1 MLVRLG
7 VVACLFWLHFAYAT
21 TLKIINIVPFGSS
34 SVKILFNQEVKKFK
48 EVSLKNF
55 KSYLELEAILT
66 IPKKHYQFSKQSSIT
81 IAQFSPKLARV
92 VISHAPKMTYEVKI
106 LKDKLY
112 VSIVE
117 KKPLV
122 RHQMAPKPPKHHALK
137 HPTPKPAPKS
147 IKKEAKEKTPIK
159 HAHSKHA
166 HSPLNERSAKKEI
179 PKKEIPK
186 KEILKKEILKKEIL
200 KKEIPKKEILKKE
213 IPKKEILKK
222 EIPKKEI
229 PKKEILKKE
238 ILKKEILKKEILKKE
253 IPKKEILKKE
263 IPKKEIL
270 KKEIPKK
277 EIPKKE
283 ILKKEIPK
291 KEILKKEILKKEIL
305 KKEIPKK
312 EILKKE
318 IPKKEAENESKNQ
331 VFIAE
336 KNDTF
341 IKTKRKKHKKIV
353 LDAGHGGKDCGAM
366 SANLVCEKDIV
377 LEVVKFLHKELKK
390 RGYSVL
396 LTRDK
401 DIYIDLVGRTELAN
415 RKSADLFISVHAN
428 SIPKHSTSNAHGIE
442 TYFLSTARS
451 ERARKVAEQENKD
464 DVNLMDYFSKSLL
477 LNSLN
482 TQRLIVS
489 NKLAIDVQ
497 YGMLQSIRK
506 NYPDVVDGGV
516 REGPFWVLAGAL
528 MPSILIEI
536 GYNSHAIESKR
547 IQSKP
552 YQKILAKGI
561 ADGIDSFFSKND

>member
-21 TLKIINIVPFGSS
+21 TLKIIHIVPFGSS
-34 SVKILFNQEVKKFK
+34 SVKISFNQEIKKFK

-117 KKPLV
+117 KKPLT

-137 HPTPKPAPKS
+137 HLTPKPAPKS
-147 IKKEAKEKTPIK
+147 IKKEAKEVKEKMPTK

-166 HSPLNERSAKKEI
+166 HSQLNERSA
-179 PKKEIPK
+179 
-186 KEILKKEILKKEIL
+186 
-200 KKEIPKKEILKKE
+200 
-213 IPKKEILKK
+213 
-222 EIPKKEI
+222 
-229 PKKEILKKE
+229 
-238 ILKKEILKKEILKKE
+238 
-253 IPKKEILKKE
+253 
-263 IPKKEIL
+263 
-270 KKEIPKK
+270 
-277 EIPKKE
+277 
-283 ILKKEIPK
+283 
-291 KEILKKEILKKEIL
+291 
-305 KKEIPKK
+305 
-312 EILKKE
+312 KKE

-336 KNDTF
+336 KNDAS

-401 DIYIDLVGRTELAN
+401 DIYIDLVARTELAN
-415 RKSADLFISVHAN
+415 KKSADLFISVHAN
-428 SIPKHSTSNAHGIE
+428 SIPKRSTSNAHGIE

-464 DVNLMDYFSKSLL
+464 NVNLMDYFSKSLL

>member
-7 VVACLFWLHFAYAT
+7 VVACLLWLHFAYAT

-48 EVSLKNF
+48 EVPLKNF

-66 IPKKHYQFSKQSSIT
+66 IPKKHYQFSKQSFIT

-92 VISHAPKMTYEVKI
+92 VIGYAPKMTYEIKI

-117 KKPLV
+117 KKPLA
-122 RHQMAPKPPKHHALK
+122 RHQMVLKPPKHHALK
-137 HPTPKPAPKS
+137 HTTPKPTPKP
-147 IKKEAKEKTPIK
+147 IKKEAKKSKETKEKTPTK

-166 HSPLNERSAKKEI
+166 HSPLNERSA
-179 PKKEIPK
+179 
-186 KEILKKEILKKEIL
+186 
-200 KKEIPKKEILKKE
+200 
-213 IPKKEILKK
+213 
-222 EIPKKEI
+222 
-229 PKKEILKKE
+229 
-238 ILKKEILKKEILKKE
+238 
-253 IPKKEILKKE
+253 
-263 IPKKEIL
+263 
-270 KKEIPKK
+270 
-277 EIPKKE
+277 
-283 ILKKEIPK
+283 
-291 KEILKKEILKKEIL
+291 
-305 KKEIPKK
+305 
-312 EILKKE
+312 KKE

-366 SANLVCEKDIV
+366 SMNLVCEKDIV

-401 DIYIDLVGRTELAN
+401 DIYIDLVARTELAN
-415 RKSADLFISVHAN
+415 KKSADLFISVHAN
-428 SIPKHSTSNAHGIE
+428 SIPKRSTSNAHGIE

-464 DVNLMDYFSKSLL
+464 DVNLMDYFSKSLF

>member
-1 MLVRLG
+1 M
-7 VVACLFWLHFAYAT
+7 HFAYAT

-34 SVKILFNQEVKKFK
+34 SVKISFNQEVKKFK

-117 KKPLV
+117 KKPLS
-122 RHQMAPKPPKHHALK
+122 RHQIAPKPPKHHALK

-147 IKKEAKEKTPIK
+147 IKKEAKEIKEKTPTK
-159 HAHSKHA
+159 HARSKHT
-166 HSPLNERSAKKEI
+166 HSQLNERSAKKEI

-186 KEILKKEILKKEIL
+186 KEI
-200 KKEIPKKEILKKE
+200 P
-213 IPKKEILKK
+213 
-222 EIPKKEI
+222 
-229 PKKEILKKE
+229 
-238 ILKKEILKKEILKKE
+238 
-253 IPKKEILKKE
+253 
-263 IPKKEIL
+263 
-270 KKEIPKK
+270 
-277 EIPKKE
+277 
-283 ILKKEIPK
+283 
-291 KEILKKEILKKEIL
+291 
-305 KKEIPKK
+305 
-312 EILKKE
+312 KKE
-318 IPKKEAENESKNQ
+318 IPKKEAENEGKNQ

-341 IKTKRKKHKKIV
+341 TKTKRKKHKKIV

-401 DIYIDLVGRTELAN
+401 DIYIDLVARTELAN
-415 RKSADLFISVHAN
+415 KKSADLFISVHAN
-428 SIPKHSTSNAHGIE
+428 SIPKRSTSNAHGIE

-464 DVNLMDYFSKSLL
+464 NVNLMDYFSKSLL

>member
-7 VVACLFWLHFAYAT
+7 VIACLFWLHFAYAT

-34 SVKILFNQEVKKFK
+34 SIKISFNQEIKKFK

-117 KKPLV
+117 KKPLS
-122 RHQMAPKPPKHHALK
+122 RHQMAPKPPKHRTLK

-147 IKKEAKEKTPIK
+147 IKKEAKEKTPTK
-159 HAHSKHA
+159 HVHSKHT
-166 HSPLNERSAKKEI
+166 HSQLNERSAKKEI

-186 KEILKKEILKKEIL
+186 KEI
-200 KKEIPKKEILKKE
+200 P
-213 IPKKEILKK
+213 
-222 EIPKKEI
+222 
-229 PKKEILKKE
+229 
-238 ILKKEILKKEILKKE
+238 
-253 IPKKEILKKE
+253 
-263 IPKKEIL
+263 
-270 KKEIPKK
+270 
-277 EIPKKE
+277 
-283 ILKKEIPK
+283 
-291 KEILKKEILKKEIL
+291 
-305 KKEIPKK
+305 
-312 EILKKE
+312 KKE

-341 IKTKRKKHKKIV
+341 IKNKRKKHKKIV

-401 DIYIDLVGRTELAN
+401 DIYIDLVARTELAN
-415 RKSADLFISVHAN
+415 KKSADLFISVHAN
-428 SIPKHSTSNAHGIE
+428 SIPKRSTSNAHGIE

-464 DVNLMDYFSKSLL
+464 NVNLMDYFSKSLL

>member
-1 MLVRLG
+1 M
-7 VVACLFWLHFAYAT
+7 HFACAT

-34 SVKILFNQEVKKFK
+34 SVKISFNQEIKKFK

-55 KSYLELEAILT
+55 KSYLELEAVLT
-66 IPKKHYQFSKQSSIT
+66 IPKKHYQFSKQSFIT

-92 VISHAPKMTYEVKI
+92 VISHAPKMIYEVKI

-117 KKPLV
+117 KKPLS

-137 HPTPKPAPKS
+137 HQVLKPAPKP
-147 IKKEAKEKTPIK
+147 IKKEVKEVKEKTPTK
-159 HAHSKHA
+159 HARSKHA
-166 HSPLNERSAKKEI
+166 HSPLNERSTKKEI

-186 KEILKKEILKKEIL
+186 KEI
-200 KKEIPKKEILKKE
+200 
-213 IPKKEILKK
+213 
-222 EIPKKEI
+222 
-229 PKKEILKKE
+229 
-238 ILKKEILKKEILKKE
+238 
-253 IPKKEILKKE
+253 
-263 IPKKEIL
+263 
-270 KKEIPKK
+270 
-277 EIPKKE
+277 
-283 ILKKEIPK
+283 
-291 KEILKKEILKKEIL
+291 
-305 KKEIPKK
+305 
-312 EILKKE
+312 
-318 IPKKEAENESKNQ
+318 PKKEAENEGKNQ

-401 DIYIDLVGRTELAN
+401 DIYIDLVARTELAN
-415 RKSADLFISVHAN
+415 KKSADLFISVHAN
-428 SIPKHSTSNAHGIE
+428 SIPKRSTSNAHGIE

-464 DVNLMDYFSKSLL
+464 NVNLMDYFSKSLL

-497 YGMLQSIRK
+497 YGMLQSVRK

>member
-1 MLVRLG
+1 M
-7 VVACLFWLHFAYAT
+7 HFAYAT

-34 SVKILFNQEVKKFK
+34 SVKISFNQEIKKFK

-66 IPKKHYQFSKQSSIT
+66 IPKKHYQFSKQSFIT

-92 VISHAPKMTYEVKI
+92 VIGYAPKMTYEIKI
-106 LKDKLY
+106 LKNKLY

-117 KKPLV
+117 KKPLI
-122 RHQMAPKPPKHHALK
+122 RHQIVLKPPKHHALK
-137 HPTPKPAPKS
+137 HQKPKPAPKP
-147 IKKEAKEKTPIK
+147 IKKEAKKSKEAKEKTPTK
-159 HAHSKHA
+159 HAHSKHV
-166 HSPLNERSAKKEI
+166 HSPLNERNAKKEI
-179 PKKEIPK
+179 P
-186 KEILKKEILKKEIL
+186 
-200 KKEIPKKEILKKE
+200 
-213 IPKKEILKK
+213 
-222 EIPKKEI
+222 
-229 PKKEILKKE
+229 
-238 ILKKEILKKEILKKE
+238 
-253 IPKKEILKKE
+253 
-263 IPKKEIL
+263 
-270 KKEIPKK
+270 
-277 EIPKKE
+277 
-283 ILKKEIPK
+283 
-291 KEILKKEILKKEIL
+291 
-305 KKEIPKK
+305 
-312 EILKKE
+312 KKE

-336 KNDTF
+336 KNDAF

-428 SIPKHSTSNAHGIE
+428 SIPKRSTSNAHGIE

>member
-1 MLVRLG
+1 M
-7 VVACLFWLHFAYAT
+7 HFAYAT

-34 SVKILFNQEVKKFK
+34 SVKISFNQEIKKFK

-117 KKPLV
+117 KKPLT

-147 IKKEAKEKTPIK
+147 IKKEAKEKTPTK
-159 HAHSKHA
+159 HTRSKHT
-166 HSPLNERSAKKEI
+166 HSQWNERSA
-179 PKKEIPK
+179 
-186 KEILKKEILKKEIL
+186 
-200 KKEIPKKEILKKE
+200 
-213 IPKKEILKK
+213 
-222 EIPKKEI
+222 
-229 PKKEILKKE
+229 
-238 ILKKEILKKEILKKE
+238 
-253 IPKKEILKKE
+253 
-263 IPKKEIL
+263 
-270 KKEIPKK
+270 
-277 EIPKKE
+277 
-283 ILKKEIPK
+283 
-291 KEILKKEILKKEIL
+291 
-305 KKEIPKK
+305 
-312 EILKKE
+312 KKE

-336 KNDTF
+336 KNDAF
-341 IKTKRKKHKKIV
+341 IKNKRKKHKKIV

-401 DIYIDLVGRTELAN
+401 DIYIDLVARTELAN
-415 RKSADLFISVHAN
+415 KKSADLFISVHAN
-428 SIPKHSTSNAHGIE
+428 SIPKRSTSNAHGIE

-464 DVNLMDYFSKSLL
+464 NVNLMDYFSKSLL

-497 YGMLQSIRK
+497 YGMLQSVRK

>member
-34 SVKILFNQEVKKFK
+34 SVKISFNQEIKKFK

-92 VISHAPKMTYEVKI
+92 VISYAPKMTYEVKI

-117 KKPLV
+117 KKPLIK
-122 RHQMAPKPPKHHALK
+122 HQMAPKPPKHRTLK
-137 HPTPKPAPKS
+137 HQTPKPAPKS
-147 IKKEAKEKTPIK
+147 IKKEVKEKTPTK

-166 HSPLNERSAKKEI
+166 HSQLNERSAKKEI

-186 KEILKKEILKKEIL
+186 KEI
-200 KKEIPKKEILKKE
+200 P
-213 IPKKEILKK
+213 KK

-229 PKKEILKKE
+229 PKKG
-238 ILKKEILKKEILKKE
+238 
-253 IPKKEILKKE
+253 
-263 IPKKEIL
+263 
-270 KKEIPKK
+270 
-277 EIPKKE
+277 
-283 ILKKEIPK
+283 
-291 KEILKKEILKKEIL
+291 
-305 KKEIPKK
+305 
-312 EILKKE
+312 
-318 IPKKEAENESKNQ
+318 AENEGKNQ

-336 KNDTF
+336 KNDAF
-341 IKTKRKKHKKIV
+341 IKNKRKKHKKIV

-401 DIYIDLVGRTELAN
+401 DIYIDLVARTELAN
-415 RKSADLFISVHAN
+415 KKSADLFISVHAN
-428 SIPKHSTSNAHGIE
+428 SIPKRSTSNAHGIE

-464 DVNLMDYFSKSLL
+464 NVNLMDYFSKSLL

>member
-7 VVACLFWLHFAYAT
+7 VVACLLWLHCAYAT

-34 SVKILFNQEVKKFK
+34 SVRISFNQEIKKFK

-66 IPKKHYQFSKQSSIT
+66 IPKKHYQFSHQSFIT

-92 VISHAPKMTYEVKI
+92 VIGYTPKMTYEVKI

-117 KKPLV
+117 KKSLIG
-122 RHQMAPKPPKHHALK
+122 HKITPKPPKHTALK
-137 HPTPKPAPKS
+137 TAISKHTAPKPTHKP
-147 IKKEAKEKTPIK
+147 IKKETKETKETKEKTPNK
-159 HAHSKHA
+159 HAHSKHT
-166 HSPLNERSAKKEI
+166 HPQLNERSTKKEV
-179 PKKEIPK
+179 
-186 KEILKKEILKKEIL
+186 
-200 KKEIPKKEILKKE
+200 
-213 IPKKEILKK
+213 
-222 EIPKKEI
+222 
-229 PKKEILKKE
+229 
-238 ILKKEILKKEILKKE
+238 
-253 IPKKEILKKE
+253 
-263 IPKKEIL
+263 
-270 KKEIPKK
+270 
-277 EIPKKE
+277 
-283 ILKKEIPK
+283 
-291 KEILKKEILKKEIL
+291 
-305 KKEIPKK
+305 
-312 EILKKE
+312 
-318 IPKKEAENESKNQ
+318 PKKEAESKNNNPI
-331 VFIAE
+331 FTAE
-336 KNDTF
+336 KPD
-341 IKTKRKKHKKIV
+341 ILIAPKKYKKHKKIV

-366 SANLVCEKDIV
+366 SANFVCEKDIV
-377 LEVVKFLHKELKK
+377 LEVVKFLNKELKK

-396 LTRDK
+396 LTRNK
-401 DIYIDLVGRTELAN
+401 DIYIDLVARTELAN
-415 RKSADLFISVHAN
+415 KKSADLFISVHAN

-451 ERARKVAEQENKD
+451 ERARKVAEQENKH
-464 DVNLMDYFSKSLL
+464 DVNLMDYFSKSLF

-482 TQRLIVS
+482 TKRLIAS

-497 YGMLQSIRK
+497 YGMLQNIRK

>member
-7 VVACLFWLHFAYAT
+7 VVACLLWLHYACAT

-34 SVKILFNQEVKKFK
+34 SVKIIFNQEVKKFK

-55 KSYLELEAILT
+55 KSYLELEAVLT
-66 IPKKHYQFSKQSSIT
+66 IPKKHYQFSQQSFIT

-92 VISHAPKMTYEVKI
+92 VIGYTPKMTYEVKT

-122 RHQMAPKPPKHHALK
+122 GHQTTLKPPKHTAIK
-137 HPTPKPAPKS
+137 PTPKVV
-147 IKKEAKEKTPIK
+147 KKETKETKKTKEIKGKTPHK

-166 HSPLNERSAKKEI
+166 YSPLNGRSA
-179 PKKEIPK
+179 
-186 KEILKKEILKKEIL
+186 
-200 KKEIPKKEILKKE
+200 
-213 IPKKEILKK
+213 
-222 EIPKKEI
+222 
-229 PKKEILKKE
+229 
-238 ILKKEILKKEILKKE
+238 
-253 IPKKEILKKE
+253 
-263 IPKKEIL
+263 
-270 KKEIPKK
+270 
-277 EIPKKE
+277 
-283 ILKKEIPK
+283 
-291 KEILKKEILKKEIL
+291 
-305 KKEIPKK
+305 
-312 EILKKE
+312 KKE
-318 IPKKEAENESKNQ
+318 IPKKEAENENKNQ
-331 VFIAE
+331 VFIE
-336 KNDTF
+336 QNNDIW

-401 DIYIDLVGRTELAN
+401 DIYIDLVARTELAN
-415 RKSADLFISVHAN
+415 KKNADLFISVHAN

-497 YGMLQSIRK
+497 YGMLQNIRK

>member
-1 MLVRLG
+1 M
-7 VVACLFWLHFAYAT
+7 HFAYAT
-21 TLKIINIVPFGSS
+21 TFKIINIVPFGSS
-34 SVKILFNQEVKKFK
+34 SVKIVFNQEVKKFK

-66 IPKKHYQFSKQSSIT
+66 IPKKHYQFSKQSFIT
-81 IAQFSPKLARV
+81 IAQFSPKLVRV

-117 KKPLV
+117 KKPLI
-122 RHQMAPKPPKHHALK
+122 RHQMALKPPKHHALK
-137 HPTPKPAPKS
+137 HTTPKPAPKS
-147 IKKEAKEKTPIK
+147 IKKEAKEIKEKTPAK
-159 HAHSKHA
+159 HAHSKLFFSHA
-166 HSPLNERSAKKEI
+166 HSQLNEKSAKKEI
-179 PKKEIPK
+179 PKKEAE
-186 KEILKKEILKKEIL
+186 KEG
-200 KKEIPKKEILKKE
+200 
-213 IPKKEILKK
+213 
-222 EIPKKEI
+222 
-229 PKKEILKKE
+229 
-238 ILKKEILKKEILKKE
+238 
-253 IPKKEILKKE
+253 
-263 IPKKEIL
+263 
-270 KKEIPKK
+270 
-277 EIPKKE
+277 
-283 ILKKEIPK
+283 
-291 KEILKKEILKKEIL
+291 
-305 KKEIPKK
+305 
-312 EILKKE
+312 
-318 IPKKEAENESKNQ
+318 KNQ

-401 DIYIDLVGRTELAN
+401 DLYIDLVARTELAN
-415 RKSADLFISVHAN
+415 KKSADLFISVHAN
-428 SIPKHSTSNAHGIE
+428 SIPKRSTSNAHGIE

-547 IQSKP
+547 IQSKS

>member
-1 MLVRLG
+1 M
-7 VVACLFWLHFAYAT
+7 HFAYAT

-34 SVKILFNQEVKKFK
+34 SVRISFNQKVKKFK
-48 EVSLKNF
+48 EVSFKNF

-66 IPKKHYQFSKQSSIT
+66 IPRKHYQFSKQSSIT
-81 IAQFSPKLARV
+81 IAQFSPRLARV
-92 VISHAPKMTYEVKI
+92 VISHAPKMTYEVKV

-117 KKPLV
+117 KKPLTK
-122 RHQMAPKPPKHHALK
+122 HQMAPNPPKHHALK

-147 IKKEAKEKTPIK
+147 IKKEAKEKTPTK
-159 HAHSKHA
+159 HVHSKHA

-179 PKKEIPK
+179 
-186 KEILKKEILKKEIL
+186 LKKEILKKE
-200 KKEIPKKEILKKE
+200 
-213 IPKKEILKK
+213 
-222 EIPKKEI
+222 
-229 PKKEILKKE
+229 
-238 ILKKEILKKEILKKE
+238 
-253 IPKKEILKKE
+253 
-263 IPKKEIL
+263 
-270 KKEIPKK
+270 
-277 EIPKKE
+277 
-283 ILKKEIPK
+283 
-291 KEILKKEILKKEIL
+291 
-305 KKEIPKK
+305 
-312 EILKKE
+312 
-318 IPKKEAENESKNQ
+318 AENEGKNQ

-336 KNDTF
+336 KNDAF
-341 IKTKRKKHKKIV
+341 IKTKHKKHKKIV

-401 DIYIDLVGRTELAN
+401 DIYIDLVARTELAN

-536 GYNSHAIESKR
+536 GYNSHAIESRR

>member
-1 MLVRLG
+1 MRLG

-21 TLKIINIVPFGSS
+21 TLKITNIVPFGSS
-34 SVKILFNQEVKKFK
+34 SVKMVFNQEIKKFK
-48 EVSLKNF
+48 EVPLKNF
-55 KSYLELEAILT
+55 KSYLELEAVLT
-66 IPKKHYQFSKQSSIT
+66 IPKKHYQFSKQSFIT

-92 VISHAPKMTYEVKI
+92 VIGYAPKMTYEVKI

-137 HPTPKPAPKS
+137 HHTPKPAPKS
-147 IKKEAKEKTPIK
+147 IKKETKEVKEKTPTK
-159 HAHSKHA
+159 HARSKHV
-166 HSPLNERSAKKEI
+166 HFQWNERSVKKEI

-186 KEILKKEILKKEIL
+186 KEI
-200 KKEIPKKEILKKE
+200 P
-213 IPKKEILKK
+213 KK

-229 PKKEILKKE
+229 PKKEI
-238 ILKKEILKKEILKKE
+238 
-253 IPKKEILKKE
+253 
-263 IPKKEIL
+263 
-270 KKEIPKK
+270 PKK
-277 EIPKKE
+277 EIP
-283 ILKKEIPK
+283 
-291 KEILKKEILKKEIL
+291 
-305 KKEIPKK
+305 
-312 EILKKE
+312 KKE

-336 KNDTF
+336 KNDTL
-341 IKTKRKKHKKIV
+341 IKTKHKKHKKIV

-401 DIYIDLVGRTELAN
+401 DIYIDLVARTELAN
-415 RKSADLFISVHAN
+415 KKSADLFISVHAN

-464 DVNLMDYFSKSLL
+464 DVNLMDYFSKSLF

-497 YGMLQSIRK
+497 YGMLQSVRK

>member
-34 SVKILFNQEVKKFK
+34 NVKILFNQEIKKFK

-55 KSYLELEAILT
+55 KSYLELEAVLT

-92 VISHAPKMTYEVKI
+92 VISHAPKMTYEIKI

-137 HPTPKPAPKS
+137 HPTPKPTPKS

-159 HAHSKHA
+159 HARSKHA

-179 PKKEIPK
+179 
-186 KEILKKEILKKEIL
+186 L
-200 KKEIPKKEILKKE
+200 
-213 IPKKEILKK
+213 
-222 EIPKKEI
+222 
-229 PKKEILKKE
+229 
-238 ILKKEILKKEILKKE
+238 
-253 IPKKEILKKE
+253 
-263 IPKKEIL
+263 
-270 KKEIPKK
+270 
-277 EIPKKE
+277 
-283 ILKKEIPK
+283 
-291 KEILKKEILKKEIL
+291 
-305 KKEIPKK
+305 
-312 EILKKE
+312 
-318 IPKKEAENESKNQ
+318 KKEAENESKNQ

-336 KNDTF
+336 KNDAF
-341 IKTKRKKHKKIV
+341 SKTKRKKHKKIV

>member
-21 TLKIINIVPFGSS
+21 TLKITNIVPFGSS
-34 SVKILFNQEVKKFK
+34 SVKIVFNQEIKKFK
-48 EVSLKNF
+48 EVPLKNF
-55 KSYLELEAILT
+55 KSYLELEAVLT
-66 IPKKHYQFSKQSSIT
+66 IPKKHYQFSKQSFIT

-92 VISHAPKMTYEVKI
+92 VISYAPKMTYEIKI

-117 KKPLV
+117 KKPLI
-122 RHQMAPKPPKHHALK
+122 RHQITPKHHALK
-137 HPTPKPAPKS
+137 HQVPKPTPKP
-147 IKKEAKEKTPIK
+147 IKKETKEKTTK

-166 HSPLNERSAKKEI
+166 HSPLNERST
-179 PKKEIPK
+179 
-186 KEILKKEILKKEIL
+186 
-200 KKEIPKKEILKKE
+200 
-213 IPKKEILKK
+213 
-222 EIPKKEI
+222 
-229 PKKEILKKE
+229 
-238 ILKKEILKKEILKKE
+238 
-253 IPKKEILKKE
+253 
-263 IPKKEIL
+263 
-270 KKEIPKK
+270 
-277 EIPKKE
+277 
-283 ILKKEIPK
+283 
-291 KEILKKEILKKEIL
+291 
-305 KKEIPKK
+305 
-312 EILKKE
+312 KKE

-341 IKTKRKKHKKIV
+341 IKTKHKKHKKIV

-366 SANLVCEKDIV
+366 STNLVCEKDIV

-401 DIYIDLVGRTELAN
+401 DIYIDLVARTELAN

>member
-1 MLVRLG
+1 M
-7 VVACLFWLHFAYAT
+7 HFAYAT
-21 TLKIINIVPFGSS
+21 TLKITNIVPFGSS
-34 SVKILFNQEVKKFK
+34 SVKMVFNQEIKKFK
-48 EVSLKNF
+48 EVPLKNF
-55 KSYLELEAILT
+55 KSYLELEAVLT
-66 IPKKHYQFSKQSSIT
+66 IPKKHYQFSKQSFIT

-92 VISHAPKMTYEVKI
+92 VIGYAPKMTYEVKI

-117 KKPLV
+117 KKPLI
-122 RHQMAPKPPKHHALK
+122 RHQMALKPPKHHALK
-137 HPTPKPAPKS
+137 HQTPKPTPKS
-147 IKKEAKEKTPIK
+147 IKKEAKKSKEAKEKTPTK
-159 HAHSKHA
+159 HARSKHA
-166 HSPLNERSAKKEI
+166 HSPLNERSA
-179 PKKEIPK
+179 
-186 KEILKKEILKKEIL
+186 
-200 KKEIPKKEILKKE
+200 
-213 IPKKEILKK
+213 
-222 EIPKKEI
+222 
-229 PKKEILKKE
+229 
-238 ILKKEILKKEILKKE
+238 
-253 IPKKEILKKE
+253 
-263 IPKKEIL
+263 
-270 KKEIPKK
+270 
-277 EIPKKE
+277 
-283 ILKKEIPK
+283 
-291 KEILKKEILKKEIL
+291 
-305 KKEIPKK
+305 
-312 EILKKE
+312 KKE

-336 KNDTF
+336 KNDTL

-401 DIYIDLVGRTELAN
+401 DVYIDLVARTELAN
-415 RKSADLFISVHAN
+415 KKSADLFISVHAN

-464 DVNLMDYFSKSLL
+464 DVNLMDYFSKSLF

-497 YGMLQSIRK
+497 YGMLQSVRK

>member
-7 VVACLFWLHFAYAT
+7 VVACLFWLHYAYAT
-21 TLKIINIVPFGSS
+21 TLKITNIVPFGSS
-34 SVKILFNQEVKKFK
+34 SVKMVFNQEIKKFK
-48 EVSLKNF
+48 EVPLKNF

-66 IPKKHYQFSKQSSIT
+66 IPKKHYQFSKQSFIT

-92 VISHAPKMTYEVKI
+92 VIGYDPKMTYEVKI

-112 VSIVE
+112 VSIME
-117 KKPLV
+117 KKPLIK
-122 RHQMAPKPPKHHALK
+122 HQMTPKPPKHHAFK
-137 HPTPKPAPKS
+137 HTTPKPAPKP
-147 IKKEAKEKTPIK
+147 IKKEAKKTKEKTPTK
-159 HAHSKHA
+159 HARSKQT

-186 KEILKKEILKKEIL
+186 KE
-200 KKEIPKKEILKKE
+200 
-213 IPKKEILKK
+213 
-222 EIPKKEI
+222 
-229 PKKEILKKE
+229 
-238 ILKKEILKKEILKKE
+238 
-253 IPKKEILKKE
+253 
-263 IPKKEIL
+263 
-270 KKEIPKK
+270 
-277 EIPKKE
+277 
-283 ILKKEIPK
+283 
-291 KEILKKEILKKEIL
+291 
-305 KKEIPKK
+305 
-312 EILKKE
+312 
-318 IPKKEAENESKNQ
+318 AENESKNQ
-331 VFIAE
+331 IFIAE
-336 KNDTF
+336 KNDTW

-401 DIYIDLVGRTELAN
+401 DIYIDLVARTELAN
-415 RKSADLFISVHAN
+415 KKGADLFISVHAN
-428 SIPKHSTSNAHGIE
+428 SIPKRSTSNAHGIE

-464 DVNLMDYFSKSLL
+464 DVNLMDYFSKSLF

-497 YGMLQSIRK
+497 YGMLQSVRK

>member
-21 TLKIINIVPFGSS
+21 TLKITNIVPFGSS
-34 SVKILFNQEVKKFK
+34 SVKIVFNQEIKKFK
-48 EVSLKNF
+48 EVPLKNF
-55 KSYLELEAILT
+55 KSYLELEAVLT
-66 IPKKHYQFSKQSSIT
+66 IPKKHYQFSKQSFIT

-92 VISHAPKMTYEVKI
+92 VIGYAPKMTYEIKI

-117 KKPLV
+117 KKPLI
-122 RHQMAPKPPKHHALK
+122 RHQMVLKPPKHHALK
-137 HPTPKPAPKS
+137 HTTLKPAPKP
-147 IKKEAKEKTPIK
+147 IKKEAKKSKETKEKTPIK
-159 HAHSKHA
+159 HVHSKHA
-166 HSPLNERSAKKEI
+166 HSPLNERNA
-179 PKKEIPK
+179 
-186 KEILKKEILKKEIL
+186 
-200 KKEIPKKEILKKE
+200 
-213 IPKKEILKK
+213 
-222 EIPKKEI
+222 
-229 PKKEILKKE
+229 
-238 ILKKEILKKEILKKE
+238 
-253 IPKKEILKKE
+253 
-263 IPKKEIL
+263 
-270 KKEIPKK
+270 
-277 EIPKKE
+277 
-283 ILKKEIPK
+283 
-291 KEILKKEILKKEIL
+291 
-305 KKEIPKK
+305 
-312 EILKKE
+312 KKE

-401 DIYIDLVGRTELAN
+401 DIYIDLVRRTELAN

-497 YGMLQSIRK
+497 YGMLQSVRK

>member
-21 TLKIINIVPFGSS
+21 TLKITNIVPFGSS
-34 SVKILFNQEVKKFK
+34 SVKILFNQEIKKFK
-48 EVSLKNF
+48 EVPLKNF

-66 IPKKHYQFSKQSSIT
+66 IPKKHYQFSKQSFIT

-92 VISHAPKMTYEVKI
+92 VISHAPKMTYEIKI

-122 RHQMAPKPPKHHALK
+122 RHQMVLKPPKHHALK
-137 HPTPKPAPKS
+137 HPTPKPTPKP
-147 IKKEAKEKTPIK
+147 IKKEAKKSKDTKEKTPIK

-166 HSPLNERSAKKEI
+166 HSPLNEMSA
-179 PKKEIPK
+179 
-186 KEILKKEILKKEIL
+186 
-200 KKEIPKKEILKKE
+200 
-213 IPKKEILKK
+213 
-222 EIPKKEI
+222 
-229 PKKEILKKE
+229 
-238 ILKKEILKKEILKKE
+238 
-253 IPKKEILKKE
+253 
-263 IPKKEIL
+263 
-270 KKEIPKK
+270 
-277 EIPKKE
+277 
-283 ILKKEIPK
+283 
-291 KEILKKEILKKEIL
+291 
-305 KKEIPKK
+305 
-312 EILKKE
+312 KKE
-318 IPKKEAENESKNQ
+318 IPKKEAENEDKNQ

-336 KNDTF
+336 KNDTL

-401 DIYIDLVGRTELAN
+401 DIYIDLVARTELAN
-415 RKSADLFISVHAN
+415 KKGADLFISVHAN

-497 YGMLQSIRK
+497 YGMLQSVRK

>member
-1 MLVRLG
+1 M
-7 VVACLFWLHFAYAT
+7 HFAYAT

-34 SVKILFNQEVKKFK
+34 SVKISFNQEIKKFK

-106 LKDKLY
+106 LKDRLY

-117 KKPLV
+117 KKPLI

-137 HPTPKPAPKS
+137 HHALKHHALKHHAPKPAPKS
-147 IKKEAKEKTPIK
+147 IKKEAKEIKEKTPTK
-159 HAHSKHA
+159 HARSKHV
-166 HSPLNERSAKKEI
+166 HSQWNERSAKKEI
-179 PKKEIPK
+179 P
-186 KEILKKEILKKEIL
+186 
-200 KKEIPKKEILKKE
+200 
-213 IPKKEILKK
+213 
-222 EIPKKEI
+222 
-229 PKKEILKKE
+229 
-238 ILKKEILKKEILKKE
+238 
-253 IPKKEILKKE
+253 
-263 IPKKEIL
+263 
-270 KKEIPKK
+270 
-277 EIPKKE
+277 
-283 ILKKEIPK
+283 
-291 KEILKKEILKKEIL
+291 
-305 KKEIPKK
+305 
-312 EILKKE
+312 KKE

-336 KNDTF
+336 KNDAS

-401 DIYIDLVGRTELAN
+401 DIYIDLVARTELAN
-415 RKSADLFISVHAN
+415 KKSADLFISVHAN
-428 SIPKHSTSNAHGIE
+428 SIPKRSTSNAHGIE

>member
-7 VVACLFWLHFAYAT
+7 VVACLLWLHFACAT
-21 TLKIINIVPFGSS
+21 TLKITNIVPFGSS
-34 SVKILFNQEVKKFK
+34 SVKMVFNQEVKKFK
-48 EVSLKNF
+48 EVPLKNF

-66 IPKKHYQFSKQSSIT
+66 IPKKHYQFSKQSFIT

-92 VISHAPKMTYEVKI
+92 VISHAPKMTYEIKI

-122 RHQMAPKPPKHHALK
+122 RHKMVPKPPKHHALK
-137 HPTPKPAPKS
+137 HPTPKPTPKS
-147 IKKEAKEKTPIK
+147 IKKEAKEAKEKTPIK
-159 HAHSKHA
+159 HARSKHA
-166 HSPLNERSAKKEI
+166 HSPLNERSA
-179 PKKEIPK
+179 
-186 KEILKKEILKKEIL
+186 
-200 KKEIPKKEILKKE
+200 
-213 IPKKEILKK
+213 
-222 EIPKKEI
+222 
-229 PKKEILKKE
+229 
-238 ILKKEILKKEILKKE
+238 
-253 IPKKEILKKE
+253 
-263 IPKKEIL
+263 
-270 KKEIPKK
+270 
-277 EIPKKE
+277 
-283 ILKKEIPK
+283 
-291 KEILKKEILKKEIL
+291 
-305 KKEIPKK
+305 
-312 EILKKE
+312 KKE

-336 KNDTF
+336 KNDAF

>member
-7 VVACLFWLHFAYAT
+7 VVACLLWLHFAYAT

-55 KSYLELEAILT
+55 KSYLELEAVLT
-66 IPKKHYQFSKQSSIT
+66 IPKKHYQFSKQSFIT

-92 VISHAPKMTYEVKI
+92 VMGYTPKMTYEVKT

-112 VSIVE
+112 ISIVE

-122 RHQMAPKPPKHHALK
+122 RHQMVLKPSKHHALK
-137 HPTPKPAPKS
+137 HPTPKPTPKS
-147 IKKEAKEKTPIK
+147 IKKEAKEKTPTK

-186 KEILKKEILKKEIL
+186 KE
-200 KKEIPKKEILKKE
+200 
-213 IPKKEILKK
+213 
-222 EIPKKEI
+222 
-229 PKKEILKKE
+229 
-238 ILKKEILKKEILKKE
+238 
-253 IPKKEILKKE
+253 
-263 IPKKEIL
+263 
-270 KKEIPKK
+270 
-277 EIPKKE
+277 
-283 ILKKEIPK
+283 
-291 KEILKKEILKKEIL
+291 
-305 KKEIPKK
+305 
-312 EILKKE
+312 
-318 IPKKEAENESKNQ
+318 AENESKNQ

-336 KNDTF
+336 KNDAS

-464 DVNLMDYFSKSLL
+464 DVNLMDYFSKSLF

-497 YGMLQSIRK
+497 YGMLQSVRK

>member
-21 TLKIINIVPFGSS
+21 TLKITNIVPFGSS
-34 SVKILFNQEVKKFK
+34 SVKIVFNQEIKKFK
-48 EVSLKNF
+48 EVPLKNF
-55 KSYLELEAILT
+55 KSYLELEAVLT

-92 VISHAPKMTYEVKI
+92 VIVYAPKMTYEIKI

-112 VSIVE
+112 ISIVE
-117 KKPLV
+117 KKPLI
-122 RHQMAPKPPKHHALK
+122 RHQMVLKPPKHHALK
-137 HPTPKPAPKS
+137 HPTPKPTPKS
-147 IKKEAKEKTPIK
+147 TKKEAKEAKEKTPIK

-186 KEILKKEILKKEIL
+186 KEI
-200 KKEIPKKEILKKE
+200 
-213 IPKKEILKK
+213 
-222 EIPKKEI
+222 
-229 PKKEILKKE
+229 
-238 ILKKEILKKEILKKE
+238 
-253 IPKKEILKKE
+253 
-263 IPKKEIL
+263 
-270 KKEIPKK
+270 
-277 EIPKKE
+277 
-283 ILKKEIPK
+283 
-291 KEILKKEILKKEIL
+291 
-305 KKEIPKK
+305 
-312 EILKKE
+312 
-318 IPKKEAENESKNQ
+318 PKKEAENESKNQ

-336 KNDTF
+336 KNDTL

-401 DIYIDLVGRTELAN
+401 DIYIDLVARTELAN
-415 RKSADLFISVHAN
+415 KKSADLFISVHAN
-428 SIPKHSTSNAHGIE
+428 SIPKRSTSNAHGIE

-497 YGMLQSIRK
+497 YGMLQSVRK

>member
-1 MLVRLG
+1 M
-7 VVACLFWLHFAYAT
+7 HFAYAT
-21 TLKIINIVPFGSS
+21 TLKITNIVPFGSS
-34 SVKILFNQEVKKFK
+34 SVKISFNQEIKKFK

-66 IPKKHYQFSKQSSIT
+66 IPKKHYQFSKQSFIT

-117 KKPLV
+117 KKPLT
-122 RHQMAPKPPKHHALK
+122 RHQIAPKPPKHHALK
-137 HPTPKPAPKS
+137 HPTPKPTPKS
-147 IKKEAKEKTPIK
+147 IKKEAKEIKEKTPTK
-159 HAHSKHA
+159 HAHSKHT
-166 HSPLNERSAKKEI
+166 HSQLNEKSA
-179 PKKEIPK
+179 
-186 KEILKKEILKKEIL
+186 
-200 KKEIPKKEILKKE
+200 
-213 IPKKEILKK
+213 
-222 EIPKKEI
+222 
-229 PKKEILKKE
+229 
-238 ILKKEILKKEILKKE
+238 
-253 IPKKEILKKE
+253 
-263 IPKKEIL
+263 
-270 KKEIPKK
+270 
-277 EIPKKE
+277 
-283 ILKKEIPK
+283 
-291 KEILKKEILKKEIL
+291 
-305 KKEIPKK
+305 
-312 EILKKE
+312 KKE

-336 KNDTF
+336 KNDAF

-366 SANLVCEKDIV
+366 SAKLVCEKDIV

-401 DIYIDLVGRTELAN
+401 DIYIDLVARTELAN
-415 RKSADLFISVHAN
+415 KKSADLFISVHAN
-428 SIPKHSTSNAHGIE
+428 SIPKRSTSNAHGIE

-497 YGMLQSIRK
+497 YGMLQSVRK

>member
-7 VVACLFWLHFAYAT
+7 VVACLFWLHYAYAT
-21 TLKIINIVPFGSS
+21 TLKITNIVPFGSS
-34 SVKILFNQEVKKFK
+34 SVKMVFNQEVKKFK

-55 KSYLELEAILT
+55 KSYLELEAVLT
-66 IPKKHYQFSKQSSIT
+66 IPKKHYQFSKQSFIT

-92 VISHAPKMTYEVKI
+92 VIGYAPKMTYEVKI

-112 VSIVE
+112 VSIME
-117 KKPLV
+117 KKPLI

-137 HPTPKPAPKS
+137 HTTPKPAPKP
-147 IKKEAKEKTPIK
+147 IKKEAKKSKDTKEKTPTK

-186 KEILKKEILKKEIL
+186 KE
-200 KKEIPKKEILKKE
+200 
-213 IPKKEILKK
+213 
-222 EIPKKEI
+222 
-229 PKKEILKKE
+229 
-238 ILKKEILKKEILKKE
+238 
-253 IPKKEILKKE
+253 
-263 IPKKEIL
+263 
-270 KKEIPKK
+270 
-277 EIPKKE
+277 
-283 ILKKEIPK
+283 
-291 KEILKKEILKKEIL
+291 
-305 KKEIPKK
+305 
-312 EILKKE
+312 
-318 IPKKEAENESKNQ
+318 AENESKNQ

-336 KNDTF
+336 KNDTW

-401 DIYIDLVGRTELAN
+401 DIYIDLVARTELAN
-415 RKSADLFISVHAN
+415 KKSADLFISVHAN
-428 SIPKHSTSNAHGIE
+428 SIPKRSTSNAHGIE

-464 DVNLMDYFSKSLL
+464 DVNLMDYFSKSLF

-497 YGMLQSIRK
+497 YGMLQSVRK

>member
-7 VVACLFWLHFAYAT
+7 VVACLLWLHFACAT
-21 TLKIINIVPFGSS
+21 TLKIINIVPFSSS
-34 SVKILFNQEVKKFK
+34 SVKISFNQEVKKFK
-48 EVSLKNF
+48 EVPLKNF
-55 KSYLELEAILT
+55 KSYLELEAVLT

-81 IAQFSPKLARV
+81 IAQFSPKLVRV
-92 VISHAPKMTYEVKI
+92 VISHAPKMTYEVKT

-117 KKPLV
+117 KKPLAK
-122 RHQMAPKPPKHHALK
+122 HKMAPKPPKHHALK
-137 HPTPKPAPKS
+137 HPTPKLAPKS
-147 IKKEAKEKTPIK
+147 IKKEAKEAKEKTPIK
-159 HAHSKHA
+159 HARSKHA
-166 HSPLNERSAKKEI
+166 HPPLNERSA
-179 PKKEIPK
+179 
-186 KEILKKEILKKEIL
+186 
-200 KKEIPKKEILKKE
+200 
-213 IPKKEILKK
+213 
-222 EIPKKEI
+222 
-229 PKKEILKKE
+229 KKEILKKE

-253 IPKKEILKKE
+253 
-263 IPKKEIL
+263 
-270 KKEIPKK
+270 
-277 EIPKKE
+277 
-283 ILKKEIPK
+283 
-291 KEILKKEILKKEIL
+291 
-305 KKEIPKK
+305 
-312 EILKKE
+312 
-318 IPKKEAENESKNQ
+318 AENESKNQ

-336 KNDTF
+336 KNETL

-401 DIYIDLVGRTELAN
+401 DIYIDLVARTELAN
-415 RKSADLFISVHAN
+415 KKSADLFISVHAN
-428 SIPKHSTSNAHGIE
+428 SIPKRSTSNAHGIE

>member
-7 VVACLFWLHFAYAT
+7 VVACLLWLHFACAT

-34 SVKILFNQEVKKFK
+34 SVKILFNQEIKKFK

-55 KSYLELEAILT
+55 KSYLELEAVLT
-66 IPKKHYQFSKQSSIT
+66 IPKKHYQFSKQSFIT

-92 VISHAPKMTYEVKI
+92 VIGYAPKMTYEIKT

-117 KKPLV
+117 KKPLI
-122 RHQMAPKPPKHHALK
+122 RHQMVLKPPKHHALK
-137 HPTPKPAPKS
+137 HPTPKPAPKP

-179 PKKEIPK
+179 
-186 KEILKKEILKKEIL
+186 L
-200 KKEIPKKEILKKE
+200 
-213 IPKKEILKK
+213 
-222 EIPKKEI
+222 
-229 PKKEILKKE
+229 
-238 ILKKEILKKEILKKE
+238 
-253 IPKKEILKKE
+253 
-263 IPKKEIL
+263 
-270 KKEIPKK
+270 
-277 EIPKKE
+277 
-283 ILKKEIPK
+283 
-291 KEILKKEILKKEIL
+291 
-305 KKEIPKK
+305 
-312 EILKKE
+312 
-318 IPKKEAENESKNQ
+318 KKEAENESKNQ

-336 KNDTF
+336 KNDAF

-464 DVNLMDYFSKSLL
+464 DVNLMDYFSKSLF

-497 YGMLQSIRK
+497 YGMLQSVRK

>member
-7 VVACLFWLHFAYAT
+7 VVACLFWLHYAYAT
-21 TLKIINIVPFGSS
+21 TLKITNIVPFGSS
-34 SVKILFNQEVKKFK
+34 SVRISFNQEVKKFK

-55 KSYLELEAILT
+55 KSYLELEAVLT

-92 VISHAPKMTYEVKI
+92 VIGYAPKMTYEVKI

-117 KKPLV
+117 KKPLI
-122 RHQMAPKPPKHHALK
+122 RHQMVPKPSKHHALK
-137 HPTPKPAPKS
+137 HQAPKPTPKP
-147 IKKEAKEKTPIK
+147 IKKEAKEAKEKTPTK

-179 PKKEIPK
+179 PKKE
-186 KEILKKEILKKEIL
+186 
-200 KKEIPKKEILKKE
+200 
-213 IPKKEILKK
+213 
-222 EIPKKEI
+222 
-229 PKKEILKKE
+229 
-238 ILKKEILKKEILKKE
+238 
-253 IPKKEILKKE
+253 
-263 IPKKEIL
+263 
-270 KKEIPKK
+270 
-277 EIPKKE
+277 
-283 ILKKEIPK
+283 
-291 KEILKKEILKKEIL
+291 
-305 KKEIPKK
+305 
-312 EILKKE
+312 
-318 IPKKEAENESKNQ
+318 AENEGKNQ

-336 KNDTF
+336 KNDAF

-401 DIYIDLVGRTELAN
+401 DIYIDLVARTELAN
-415 RKSADLFISVHAN
+415 KKSADLFISVHAN
-428 SIPKHSTSNAHGIE
+428 SIPKRSTSNAHGIE

-482 TQRLIVS
+482 TQRLIIS

-497 YGMLQSIRK
+497 YGMLQSVRK

>member
-7 VVACLFWLHFAYAT
+7 VVACLFWLHFACAT
-21 TLKIINIVPFGSS
+21 TLKITNIVPFGSS
-34 SVKILFNQEVKKFK
+34 SVKILFNQEIKKFK
-48 EVSLKNF
+48 EVPLKNF

-81 IAQFSPKLARV
+81 IAQFSPKLVRV
-92 VISHAPKMTYEVKI
+92 VIGYAPKMTYEVKI

-117 KKPLV
+117 KKPLTK
-122 RHQMAPKPPKHHALK
+122 HKMAPKPLKHQTLK
-137 HPTPKPAPKS
+137 HPTPKPTPKS

-179 PKKEIPK
+179 
-186 KEILKKEILKKEIL
+186 
-200 KKEIPKKEILKKE
+200 
-213 IPKKEILKK
+213 
-222 EIPKKEI
+222 
-229 PKKEILKKE
+229 
-238 ILKKEILKKEILKKE
+238 
-253 IPKKEILKKE
+253 
-263 IPKKEIL
+263 
-270 KKEIPKK
+270 
-277 EIPKKE
+277 
-283 ILKKEIPK
+283 LKKEIPK
-291 KEILKKEILKKEIL
+291 KEILKKEILKKEIP

-312 EILKKE
+312 EIPKKE

-353 LDAGHGGKDCGAM
+353 LDAGHGGKDCGAT

-401 DIYIDLVGRTELAN
+401 DIYIDLVRRTELAN

>member
-1 MLVRLG
+1 M
-7 VVACLFWLHFAYAT
+7 HFACAT
-21 TLKIINIVPFGSS
+21 TLKITSIVPFGSS
-34 SVKILFNQEVKKFK
+34 SVKMVFNQEIKKFK

-55 KSYLELEAILT
+55 KSYLELEAVLT
-66 IPKKHYQFSKQSSIT
+66 IPKKHYQFSKQSFIA

-92 VISHAPKMTYEVKI
+92 VIGYAPKMTYEVKI

-112 VSIVE
+112 ISIVE
-117 KKPLV
+117 KKPLI
-122 RHQMAPKPPKHHALK
+122 RHQITPKPPKHHALK
-137 HPTPKPAPKS
+137 HQVPKPTPKP
-147 IKKEAKEKTPIK
+147 IKKEAKKSQEAKEKTPIK
-159 HAHSKHA
+159 HARSKHA

-179 PKKEIPK
+179 PKKE
-186 KEILKKEILKKEIL
+186 
-200 KKEIPKKEILKKE
+200 
-213 IPKKEILKK
+213 
-222 EIPKKEI
+222 
-229 PKKEILKKE
+229 
-238 ILKKEILKKEILKKE
+238 
-253 IPKKEILKKE
+253 
-263 IPKKEIL
+263 
-270 KKEIPKK
+270 
-277 EIPKKE
+277 
-283 ILKKEIPK
+283 
-291 KEILKKEILKKEIL
+291 
-305 KKEIPKK
+305 
-312 EILKKE
+312 
-318 IPKKEAENESKNQ
+318 AENESKNQ
-331 VFIAE
+331 IFIAE
-336 KNDTF
+336 KNDTW

-401 DIYIDLVGRTELAN
+401 DIYIDLVARTELAN
-415 RKSADLFISVHAN
+415 KKSADLFISVHAN

-464 DVNLMDYFSKSLL
+464 DVNLMDYFSKSLF

>member
-34 SVKILFNQEVKKFK
+34 SVKILFNQEIKKFK

-55 KSYLELEAILT
+55 KSYLELEAVLT
-66 IPKKHYQFSKQSSIT
+66 IPKKHYQFSKQSFIT
-81 IAQFSPKLARV
+81 IAQFSPKLVRV
-92 VISHAPKMTYEVKI
+92 VISHAPKMTYEIKI

-117 KKPLV
+117 KKPLI
-122 RHQMAPKPPKHHALK
+122 RHQMALKPPKHHALK
-137 HPTPKPAPKS
+137 HTTPKPTPKP
-147 IKKEAKEKTPIK
+147 IKKEAKKSKETKEKTPIK
-159 HAHSKHA
+159 HAHSKHV
-166 HSPLNERSAKKEI
+166 HPPLNERSAKKEI
-179 PKKEIPK
+179 PKKE
-186 KEILKKEILKKEIL
+186 
-200 KKEIPKKEILKKE
+200 
-213 IPKKEILKK
+213 
-222 EIPKKEI
+222 
-229 PKKEILKKE
+229 
-238 ILKKEILKKEILKKE
+238 
-253 IPKKEILKKE
+253 
-263 IPKKEIL
+263 
-270 KKEIPKK
+270 
-277 EIPKKE
+277 
-283 ILKKEIPK
+283 
-291 KEILKKEILKKEIL
+291 
-305 KKEIPKK
+305 
-312 EILKKE
+312 
-318 IPKKEAENESKNQ
+318 AENESKNPI
-331 VFIAE
+331 FIAE

-415 RKSADLFISVHAN
+415 KKSADLFISVHAN
-428 SIPKHSTSNAHGIE
+428 SIPKRSTSNAHGIE

-464 DVNLMDYFSKSLL
+464 DVNLMDYFSKSLF

-482 TQRLIVS
+482 TQRLIIS

-497 YGMLQSIRK
+497 YGMLQSVRK

>member
-1 MLVRLG
+1 
-7 VVACLFWLHFAYAT
+7 
-21 TLKIINIVPFGSS
+21 
-34 SVKILFNQEVKKFK
+34 
-48 EVSLKNF
+48 
-55 KSYLELEAILT
+55 
-66 IPKKHYQFSKQSSIT
+66 PK
-81 IAQFSPKLARV
+81 
-92 VISHAPKMTYEVKI
+92 
-106 LKDKLY
+106 
-112 VSIVE
+112 
-117 KKPLV
+117 
-122 RHQMAPKPPKHHALK
+122 
-137 HPTPKPAPKS
+137 PTPKP
-147 IKKEAKEKTPIK
+147 IKKEAKEIKEAKEKTPIK

-179 PKKEIPK
+179 
-186 KEILKKEILKKEIL
+186 L
-200 KKEIPKKEILKKE
+200 
-213 IPKKEILKK
+213 
-222 EIPKKEI
+222 
-229 PKKEILKKE
+229 
-238 ILKKEILKKEILKKE
+238 
-253 IPKKEILKKE
+253 
-263 IPKKEIL
+263 
-270 KKEIPKK
+270 
-277 EIPKKE
+277 
-283 ILKKEIPK
+283 
-291 KEILKKEILKKEIL
+291 
-305 KKEIPKK
+305 
-312 EILKKE
+312 
-318 IPKKEAENESKNQ
+318 KKEAENESKNQ

-336 KNDTF
+336 KNDAF

-428 SIPKHSTSNAHGIE
+428 SIPKRSTSNAHGIE

-482 TQRLIVS
+482 TQRLIIS

>member
-1 MLVRLG
+1 M
-7 VVACLFWLHFAYAT
+7 HFAYAT

-34 SVKILFNQEVKKFK
+34 SVKISFNQEIKKFK

-66 IPKKHYQFSKQSSIT
+66 IPKKHYQFSKQSSIM
-81 IAQFSPKLARV
+81 IAQFNPKLARV

-117 KKPLV
+117 KKPLT
-122 RHQMAPKPPKHHALK
+122 RHQMVPKPPKHRTLK
-137 HPTPKPAPKS
+137 HQTPKPAPKS
-147 IKKEAKEKTPIK
+147 IKKEAKEIKEKTPTK
-159 HAHSKHA
+159 HARSKHV
-166 HSPLNERSAKKEI
+166 HSQWNERST
-179 PKKEIPK
+179 
-186 KEILKKEILKKEIL
+186 
-200 KKEIPKKEILKKE
+200 
-213 IPKKEILKK
+213 
-222 EIPKKEI
+222 
-229 PKKEILKKE
+229 
-238 ILKKEILKKEILKKE
+238 
-253 IPKKEILKKE
+253 
-263 IPKKEIL
+263 
-270 KKEIPKK
+270 
-277 EIPKKE
+277 
-283 ILKKEIPK
+283 
-291 KEILKKEILKKEIL
+291 
-305 KKEIPKK
+305 
-312 EILKKE
+312 KKE

-336 KNDTF
+336 KNDAS

-401 DIYIDLVGRTELAN
+401 DIYIDLVARTELAN
-415 RKSADLFISVHAN
+415 KKSADLFISVHAN
-428 SIPKHSTSNAHGIE
+428 SIPKRSTSNAHGIE

-497 YGMLQSIRK
+497 YGMLQSVRK

>member
-7 VVACLFWLHFAYAT
+7 VVACLLWLHFACAT
-21 TLKIINIVPFGSS
+21 TLKITNIVPFGSS
-34 SVKILFNQEVKKFK
+34 SVKMVFNQEIKKFK
-48 EVSLKNF
+48 EVPLKNF

-66 IPKKHYQFSKQSSIT
+66 IPKKHYQFSKQSFIT
-81 IAQFSPKLARV
+81 IAQFSPKLVRV
-92 VISHAPKMTYEVKI
+92 VISYAPKMTYEIKV

-117 KKPLV
+117 KKSLT
-122 RHQMAPKPPKHHALK
+122 RHQMTPKPPKHHALK
-137 HPTPKPAPKS
+137 HQTPKPTPKP
-147 IKKEAKEKTPIK
+147 IKKEAKKSKETKEKTPIK
-159 HAHSKHA
+159 HARSKHA

-179 PKKEIPK
+179 PKKE
-186 KEILKKEILKKEIL
+186 
-200 KKEIPKKEILKKE
+200 
-213 IPKKEILKK
+213 
-222 EIPKKEI
+222 
-229 PKKEILKKE
+229 
-238 ILKKEILKKEILKKE
+238 
-253 IPKKEILKKE
+253 
-263 IPKKEIL
+263 
-270 KKEIPKK
+270 
-277 EIPKKE
+277 
-283 ILKKEIPK
+283 
-291 KEILKKEILKKEIL
+291 
-305 KKEIPKK
+305 
-312 EILKKE
+312 
-318 IPKKEAENESKNQ
+318 AENEDKNQ
-331 VFIAE
+331 VFITE

-401 DIYIDLVGRTELAN
+401 DIYIDLVARTELAN
-415 RKSADLFISVHAN
+415 KKSADLFISVHAN

-497 YGMLQSIRK
+497 YGMLQSVRK

>member
-7 VVACLFWLHFAYAT
+7 VVACLLWLHFAYAT

-34 SVKILFNQEVKKFK
+34 SVKIVFNQEVKKFK

-55 KSYLELEAILT
+55 KSYLELEAVLT
-66 IPKKHYQFSKQSSIT
+66 IPKKHYQFSKQSFIT

-92 VISHAPKMTYEVKI
+92 VIGYAPKMTYEVKI

-117 KKPLV
+117 KKPLI
-122 RHQMAPKPPKHHALK
+122 RHQMVLKPPKHHALK
-137 HPTPKPAPKS
+137 HQTPKPAPKS
-147 IKKEAKEKTPIK
+147 IKKEAKKSKETKEKTPTK

-179 PKKEIPK
+179 P
-186 KEILKKEILKKEIL
+186 
-200 KKEIPKKEILKKE
+200 
-213 IPKKEILKK
+213 
-222 EIPKKEI
+222 
-229 PKKEILKKE
+229 
-238 ILKKEILKKEILKKE
+238 
-253 IPKKEILKKE
+253 
-263 IPKKEIL
+263 
-270 KKEIPKK
+270 
-277 EIPKKE
+277 
-283 ILKKEIPK
+283 
-291 KEILKKEILKKEIL
+291 
-305 KKEIPKK
+305 
-312 EILKKE
+312 KKE

-401 DIYIDLVGRTELAN
+401 DIYIDLVARTELAN
-415 RKSADLFISVHAN
+415 KKSADLFISVHAN

-464 DVNLMDYFSKSLL
+464 DVNLMDYFSKSLF

>member
-21 TLKIINIVPFGSS
+21 TLKITNIVPFGSS

-48 EVSLKNF
+48 EVPLKNF

-117 KKPLV
+117 KKPLAKHLAK
-122 RHQMAPKPPKHHALK
+122 HQMAPKPPKHHALK
-137 HPTPKPAPKS
+137 HQTPKPTPKP
-147 IKKEAKEKTPIK
+147 IKKEAKEVKEKTPTK

-179 PKKEIPK
+179 
-186 KEILKKEILKKEIL
+186 L
-200 KKEIPKKEILKKE
+200 
-213 IPKKEILKK
+213 
-222 EIPKKEI
+222 
-229 PKKEILKKE
+229 
-238 ILKKEILKKEILKKE
+238 
-253 IPKKEILKKE
+253 
-263 IPKKEIL
+263 
-270 KKEIPKK
+270 
-277 EIPKKE
+277 
-283 ILKKEIPK
+283 
-291 KEILKKEILKKEIL
+291 
-305 KKEIPKK
+305 KK

-318 IPKKEAENESKNQ
+318 IPKKEAENESKNPI
-331 VFIAE
+331 FIAE

-401 DIYIDLVGRTELAN
+401 DIYIDLVARTELAN
-415 RKSADLFISVHAN
+415 KKGADLFISVHAN
-428 SIPKHSTSNAHGIE
+428 SIPKRSTSNAHGIE

-464 DVNLMDYFSKSLL
+464 DVNLMDYFSKSLF

-497 YGMLQSIRK
+497 YGMLQSVRK

>member
-7 VVACLFWLHFAYAT
+7 VVACLFWLHFVYAT

-34 SVKILFNQEVKKFK
+34 SVKISFNQEIKKFK

-117 KKPLV
+117 KKPLT
-122 RHQMAPKPPKHHALK
+122 RHQMVPKPPKHRTLK
-137 HPTPKPAPKS
+137 HQTPKHQVPKPTPKS
-147 IKKEAKEKTPIK
+147 IKKEAKEIKEKTPTK
-159 HAHSKHA
+159 HARSKHT
-166 HSPLNERSAKKEI
+166 HSQWNERSAKK
-179 PKKEIPK
+179 K
-186 KEILKKEILKKEIL
+186 
-200 KKEIPKKEILKKE
+200 
-213 IPKKEILKK
+213 
-222 EIPKKEI
+222 
-229 PKKEILKKE
+229 
-238 ILKKEILKKEILKKE
+238 
-253 IPKKEILKKE
+253 
-263 IPKKEIL
+263 
-270 KKEIPKK
+270 
-277 EIPKKE
+277 
-283 ILKKEIPK
+283 
-291 KEILKKEILKKEIL
+291 
-305 KKEIPKK
+305 
-312 EILKKE
+312 
-318 IPKKEAENESKNQ
+318 IPKKEAEKESKNQ

-336 KNDTF
+336 KNDAF

-366 SANLVCEKDIV
+366 STNLVCEKDIV

-401 DIYIDLVGRTELAN
+401 DIYIDLVARTELAN
-415 RKSADLFISVHAN
+415 KKSADLFISVHAN
-428 SIPKHSTSNAHGIE
+428 SIPKRSTSNAHGIE

-464 DVNLMDYFSKSLL
+464 NVNLMDYFSKSLL

>member
-7 VVACLFWLHFAYAT
+7 VVACLFWLHYAYAT
-21 TLKIINIVPFGSS
+21 TLKITNIVPFGSS
-34 SVKILFNQEVKKFK
+34 SVKMVFNQEVKKFK

-66 IPKKHYQFSKQSSIT
+66 IPKKHYQFSKQSFIT

-92 VISHAPKMTYEVKI
+92 VIGYAPKMTYEVKI

-112 VSIVE
+112 VSIME
-117 KKPLV
+117 KKPLI
-122 RHQMAPKPPKHHALK
+122 RHQITPKPPKHHALK
-137 HPTPKPAPKS
+137 HQVPKPTPKP
-147 IKKEAKEKTPIK
+147 IKKEAKEKTPTK
-159 HAHSKHA
+159 HAHPKHA

-179 PKKEIPK
+179 PKKE
-186 KEILKKEILKKEIL
+186 
-200 KKEIPKKEILKKE
+200 
-213 IPKKEILKK
+213 
-222 EIPKKEI
+222 
-229 PKKEILKKE
+229 
-238 ILKKEILKKEILKKE
+238 
-253 IPKKEILKKE
+253 
-263 IPKKEIL
+263 
-270 KKEIPKK
+270 
-277 EIPKKE
+277 
-283 ILKKEIPK
+283 
-291 KEILKKEILKKEIL
+291 
-305 KKEIPKK
+305 
-312 EILKKE
+312 
-318 IPKKEAENESKNQ
+318 AENESKNQ
-331 VFIAE
+331 IFIAE
-336 KNDTF
+336 KNDTW

-401 DIYIDLVGRTELAN
+401 DIYIDLVARTELAN
-415 RKSADLFISVHAN
+415 KKSADLFISVHAN
-428 SIPKHSTSNAHGIE
+428 SIPKRSTSNAHGIE

-497 YGMLQSIRK
+497 YGMLQSVRK

>member
-1 MLVRLG
+1 M
-7 VVACLFWLHFAYAT
+7 HFAYAT
-21 TLKIINIVPFGSS
+21 TLKITNIVPFGSS
-34 SVKILFNQEVKKFK
+34 SVKVVFNQEIKKFK
-48 EVSLKNF
+48 EVPLKNF
-55 KSYLELEAILT
+55 KSYLELEAVLT

-92 VISHAPKMTYEVKI
+92 VIGYAPKMTYEVKI

-117 KKPLV
+117 KKPLI
-122 RHQMAPKPPKHHALK
+122 RHQMVLKPPKHHALK
-137 HPTPKPAPKS
+137 HQTPKPTPKP
-147 IKKEAKEKTPIK
+147 IKKEAKEAKEKTPTK

-186 KEILKKEILKKEIL
+186 KEI
-200 KKEIPKKEILKKE
+200 P
-213 IPKKEILKK
+213 KK

-229 PKKEILKKE
+229 P
-238 ILKKEILKKEILKKE
+238 
-253 IPKKEILKKE
+253 
-263 IPKKEIL
+263 
-270 KKEIPKK
+270 
-277 EIPKKE
+277 
-283 ILKKEIPK
+283 
-291 KEILKKEILKKEIL
+291 
-305 KKEIPKK
+305 
-312 EILKKE
+312 KKE

-336 KNDTF
+336 KNDTL

-401 DIYIDLVGRTELAN
+401 DIYIDLVARTELAN
-415 RKSADLFISVHAN
+415 KKGADLFISVHAN

-497 YGMLQSIRK
+497 YGMLQSVRK

>member
-1 MLVRLG
+1 M
-7 VVACLFWLHFAYAT
+7 HFAYAT

-34 SVKILFNQEVKKFK
+34 SVKISFNQEIKKFK

-92 VISHAPKMTYEVKI
+92 VISHASKMTYEVKI
-106 LKDKLY
+106 FKDKLY
-112 VSIVE
+112 VSIME
-117 KKPLV
+117 KKPLAK
-122 RHQMAPKPPKHHALK
+122 HQMAPKPPKHHALK
-137 HPTPKPAPKS
+137 HPTSKPAPKS
-147 IKKEAKEKTPIK
+147 IKKEAKEVKEKTPTK
-159 HAHSKHA
+159 HARSKHA
-166 HSPLNERSAKKEI
+166 HSQLNERSA
-179 PKKEIPK
+179 
-186 KEILKKEILKKEIL
+186 
-200 KKEIPKKEILKKE
+200 
-213 IPKKEILKK
+213 
-222 EIPKKEI
+222 
-229 PKKEILKKE
+229 
-238 ILKKEILKKEILKKE
+238 
-253 IPKKEILKKE
+253 
-263 IPKKEIL
+263 
-270 KKEIPKK
+270 
-277 EIPKKE
+277 
-283 ILKKEIPK
+283 
-291 KEILKKEILKKEIL
+291 
-305 KKEIPKK
+305 
-312 EILKKE
+312 KKE

-336 KNDTF
+336 KNDAS

-401 DIYIDLVGRTELAN
+401 DIYIDLVARTELAN
-415 RKSADLFISVHAN
+415 KKSADLFISVHAN
-428 SIPKHSTSNAHGIE
+428 SIPKRSTSNAHGIE

-464 DVNLMDYFSKSLL
+464 DVNLMDYFSRSLL

-482 TQRLIVS
+482 TQRLIIS